1 MIVSIEV
8 EDEAWRRVEELEGL
22 AERSVKAAMRFVKAE
37 DDAEVNVLFTSD
49 EEARRVNRE
58 WRQRDYAPNVLSFP
72 AASMPAEGAKPMGD
86 IVLAS
91 GVVAREALEQGKP
104 LEAHTAHLL
113 VHGVL
118 HLAGHDHMNDGEA
131 AIMEAAEARILKGMG
146 FADPYSI

>member
-1 MIVSIEV
+1 MIVSVDV

-22 AERSVKAAMRFVKAE
+22 AERSIAAAMRFVKAA

-49 EEARRVNRE
+49 EEARRVNKE

-72 AASMPAEGAKPMGD
+72 AASMPGQGGRPLGD

-91 GVVAREALEQGKP
+91 GVVALEADEQGKP
-104 LEAHTAHLL
+104 LDAHVAHLL

-118 HLAGHDHMNDGEA
+118 HLAGHDHMNDGDA
-131 AIMEAAEARILKGMG
+131 ARMESAEVEILRGMG
-146 FADPYSI
+146 FADPYLT

>member
-1 MIVSIEV
+1 MIVTIDV
-8 EDEAWRRVEELEGL
+8 EDEAWRQVHGLEGL
-22 AERSVKAAMRFVKAE
+22 AERSVKEAMCFVEAG

-58 WRQRDYAPNVLSFP
+58 WRERDYAPNVLSFP
-72 AASMPAEGAKPMGD
+72 AAPMPAEGARPLGD

-91 GVVAREALEQGKP
+91 GVVTREAAEQGKP
-104 LEAHTAHLL
+104 LEAHVAHLL

-131 AIMEAAEARILKGMG
+131 AVMEAAEAEILKGMG
-146 FADPYSI
+146 FADPYLI